1 MNIFITCGI
10 AEKIKDPSFA
20 RFVAD
25 SIRRHLRGDWG
36 DVSAEDAE
44 SNDNDRNNAL
54 SAYHAPTGAK
64 IWISQT
70 GNIITVLFPE
80 EY

>member
-1 MNIFITCGI
+1 MKIFVTAGIT
-10 AEKIKDPSFA
+10 EKMKNPIFG

-36 DVSAEDAE
+36 DITAEDAE
-44 SNDNDRNNAL
+44 SNDSDPESAL
-54 SAYHAPTGAK
+54 SAYHAPAGDK